1 MKRFNIPL
9 ASRTIFWLVLV
20 VMIVLGLYAFVS
32 SRFGQTA
39 LVVCCG
45 GLVVVVVV
53 GILSE
58 NGMRRR

>member
-1 MKRFNIPL
+1 MKRIPL
-9 ASRTIFWLVLV
+9 ASRTIFWLILIG
-20 VMIVLGLYAFVS
+20 MIVIGLYAFVS

-45 GLVVVVVV
+45 GLIVLVVV

-58 NGMRRR
+58 NGMKRPR